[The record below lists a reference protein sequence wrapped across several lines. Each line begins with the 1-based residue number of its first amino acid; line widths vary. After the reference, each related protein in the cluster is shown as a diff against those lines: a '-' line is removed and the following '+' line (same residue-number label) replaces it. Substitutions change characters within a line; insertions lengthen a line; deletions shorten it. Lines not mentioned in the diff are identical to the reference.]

1 MFFFRPE
8 SLTRIIIFLL
18 FLCNFSLN
26 TSGLPCDCLEDRV
39 LILRNPP
46 MEGYDV
52 LLLQERL
59 QEKGFYD
66 GPFDGVYDLE
76 TARAVALFQQA
87 YRLEVDGVVDVFTWD
102 TLGEGV
108 ITANTG
114 KKKKGP
120 QGEISIVINTY
131 SRTLTIFSDGKPFRT
146 YPVAIGKPDTRSPV
160 GEWAVISKSK
170 DWGGGFGTRWLGL
183 NVPWGIYGIHGTNK
197 PWSIGRASSH
207 GCFRM
212 YNRDI
217 EELYEWVPLKTRVKV
232 IGERLPVQ
240 VKTPLRPGQM
250 GLSVMQLQDNLISRG
265 FGYIYRD
272 ARYGADTSMA
282 VQELEAQFGLR
293 QDGTA
298 DWNVLYLLDLVSGE

>member
-1 MFFFRPE
+1 
-8 SLTRIIIFLL
+8 
-18 FLCNFSLN
+18 
-26 TSGLPCDCLEDRV
+26 
-39 LILRNPP
+39 
-46 MEGYDV
+46 MEGFDV

-59 QEKGFYD
+59 RGLGFYG
-66 GPFDGVYDLE
+66 GPLDGVYDLE
-76 TARAVALFQQA
+76 VVKTVALFQEA
-87 YRLEVDGVVDVFTWD
+87 YQLEVDGEIDMLTWD

-108 ITANTG
+108 IPTYTE

-120 QGEISIVINTY
+120 QGEISIIVNIY
-131 SRTLTIFSDGKPFRT
+131 SRTLTIFSEGKPFKT
-146 YPVAIGKPDTRSPV
+146 YPVAIGKPSTKSPI

-170 DWGGGFGTRWLGL
+170 EWGGGFGTRWLGL
-183 NVPWGIYGIHGTNK
+183 NVPWGMYGIHGTNK

-232 IGERLPVQ
+232 IGKRLPVK

-250 GLSVMQLQDNLISRG
+250 GLAVIELQDNLVSHG
-265 FGYIYRD
+265 FGSIYRD
-272 ARYGADTSMA
+272 ARYGADTSIA

-293 QDGTA
+293 QDGFA